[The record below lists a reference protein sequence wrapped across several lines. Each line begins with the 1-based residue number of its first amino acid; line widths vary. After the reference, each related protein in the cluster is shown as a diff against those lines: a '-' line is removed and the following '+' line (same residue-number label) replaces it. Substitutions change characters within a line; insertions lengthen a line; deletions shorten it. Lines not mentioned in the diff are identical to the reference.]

1 MDRAVRPSRSGG
13 GGRPLP
19 GGNLGP
25 QPAGTTAGVPMTS
38 CTRTPGCLGEIE
50 DGYCN
55 VCGMAV
61 AANPAVVA
69 AAASPVTASPV
80 TASPVTASPVTASPP
95 PARPPSG

>member
-55 VCGMAV
+55 VGGMAV
-61 AANPAVVA
+61 AAHPAVGA
-69 AAASPVTASPV
+69 AAASPLTATPV
-80 TASPVTASPVTASPP
+80 TASPAAASPAAASPAP
-95 PARPPSG
+95 TGPPS